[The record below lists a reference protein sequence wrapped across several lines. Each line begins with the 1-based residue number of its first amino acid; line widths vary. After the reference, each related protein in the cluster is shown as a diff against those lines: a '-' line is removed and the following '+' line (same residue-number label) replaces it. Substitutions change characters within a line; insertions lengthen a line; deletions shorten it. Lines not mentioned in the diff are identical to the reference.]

1 MKQRRTW
8 TAAEKDAAG
17 IPLAADGRWHISVE
31 ESTWGSPGDM
41 VWIDVTGFDWNMR
54 QHLVASFAKG
64 HGDVAEAVR
73 KFHRTYWGGSN

>member
-1 MKQRRTW
+1 MKERRTW
-8 TAAEKDAAG
+8 TAEEKDAAG
-17 IPLAADGRWHISVE
+17 IPVAADGRSHVCVE
-31 ESTWGSPGDM
+31 ESTSAIGGM